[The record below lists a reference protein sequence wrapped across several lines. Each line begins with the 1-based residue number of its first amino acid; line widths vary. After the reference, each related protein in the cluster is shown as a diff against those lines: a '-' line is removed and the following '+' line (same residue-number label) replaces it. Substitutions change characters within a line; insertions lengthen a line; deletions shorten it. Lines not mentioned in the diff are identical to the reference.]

1 MPDWSSPREIARDMV
16 VFEEICLAA
25 LGLYTWEVIIHLPF
39 DWSIISRKREVHW
52 PAFLYLYCKYSLFF
66 GTIGITIANNVTTK
80 VNCQALYVF
89 IQFTGFT
96 TIGSASTLLMLRT
109 IAVWNRVPLVTVPL
123 VLASMGQWGLL
134 LHGIVIVRSSW
145 SDVARAC
152 VVNAAQPVFMEAIY
166 LYTMSLDL
174 IVLLLTVIGL
184 AMSQNRSSL
193 WQLLFRQGIIYFFVA
208 FIANLLPA
216 IFLVLNLNPIM
227 NLVFSVPAAV
237 ASSIV
242 ACRSF
247 VSLTNFRQKVY
258 VHRALPHSSTS
269 VGTGESSRRKVI
281 QARAGGVV
289 TDGSDSSPTRKWGGA
304 GNTIATT
311 LYRGMGTG
319 VQSLGQTHKLGCGC
333 DVGGPRAN
341 SQVLVHVVHDCDG
354 TDVVNLEMLELSS
367 DTPTQKSFVP
377 DV

>member
-1 MPDWSSPREIARDMV
+1 
-16 VFEEICLAA
+16 
-25 LGLYTWEVIIHLPF
+25 
-39 DWSIISRKREVHW
+39 
-52 PAFLYLYCKYSLFF
+52 
-66 GTIGITIANNVTTK
+66 
-80 VNCQALYVF
+80 
-89 IQFTGFT
+89 
-96 TIGSASTLLMLRT
+96 MLRT
-109 IAVWNRVPLVTVPL
+109 IAVWNRVPFVTVPL

-134 LHGIVIVRSSW
+134 LHGIVIIRSSW

-152 VVNAAQPVFMEAIY
+152 VLSAVPPAFMEAIY

-174 IVLLLTVIGL
+174 IVLVLTVIGL
-184 AMSQNRSSL
+184 AISQNRSSL

-227 NLVFSVPAAV
+227 NTVFSVPAAV

-258 VHRALPHSSTS
+258 VHRAPPHSSTS

-289 TDGSDSSPTRKWGGA
+289 TSGSGSDSSPTRKWGGA
-304 GNTIATT
+304 GNTISTT
-311 LYRGMGTG
+311 LYRGMGAG
-319 VQSLGQTHKLGCGC
+319 VQSLGQTHKLKCGC
-333 DVGGPRAN
+333 DVEGPRAN
-341 SQVLVHVVHDCDG
+341 SQVLVHVVHDCDDA
-354 TDVVNLEMLELSS
+354 DVVNLEMLELC